1 MIRHLPLL
9 ALLLVGCGHISKLRP
24 TPRGQVTAE
33 VALGGPFARVNKA
46 IIPLPLTTVGASYG
60 IADRIDIGA
69 HFHGTAA
76 AFGIAGLDIGGSW
89 QALMQKNAIPALTLV
104 SRLFGFTDFKSGFQ
118 PYLEIG
124 ATGSYRIIERFSPY
138 LNVTTLIQTNAAPLL
153 AVGLGVEVEFGR
165 FSVQAECRWFSPNR
179 PTYFNAVEWQGL
191 GGLGAVGLLLGF
203 RYTFGEPR

>member
-1 MIRHLPLL
+1 MRFLPLL
-9 ALLLVGCGHISKLRP
+9 AVLLLGCGHISKLRP
-24 TPRGQVTAE
+24 TPKGQDTAE
-33 VALGGPFARVNKA
+33 VALGGPYARVNKA

-60 IADRIDIGA
+60 IADRFDIGA

-165 FSVQAECRWFSPNR
+165 LSIQAECRWFSPNR